1 MLACRI
7 HAKED
12 LRIEPVAVPEAGP
25 GEVLLRLGA
34 ARHLRLRPPLLLRG
48 PQRQLRRARAAHS
61 RATRRRPWSPRSA
74 RASRASRSATRW
86 PCRRRMRAGAAS
98 YCREGREQLCIEH
111 ALSRQREPVPARAGH
126 VPGIFRHGRAAV
138 LSGRRRHLARRARV
152 RRAAGGRPARRQPRR
167 RPARQVGAD
176 HRRRHDRLRHGA
188 WRRGSPARA
197 RSPSPTCSTVRS
209 RRRSS
214 SAPT

>member
-12 LRIEPVAVPEAGP
+12 LRIEPVDTPTPGP

-34 ARHLRLRPPLLLRG
+34 AGICGSDLHYYFEGRNGNFVVREPLIPG
-48 PQRQLRRARAAHS
+48 HEASAVVAAS
-61 RATRRRPWSPRSA
+61 ATG
-74 RASRASRSATRW
+74 SRASRSATRS
-86 PCRRRMRAGAAS
+86 PCRRRTRAGAAS
-98 YCREGREQLCIEH
+98 YCREGREHLCNNMRFLGS
-111 ALSRQREPVPARAGH
+111 ASRFPHVQGMFQEYFVMGERQCYPVH
-126 VPGIFRHGRAAV
+126 
-138 LSGRRRHLARRARV
+138 RRHLARRARV
-152 RRAAGGRPARRQPRR
+152 RRAARGRPARRQPRR
-167 RPARQVGAD
+167 RSARQVGAD